1 MIEILECM
9 LFVFI
14 LFMVIGIPVILAY
27 KIFSVIIELFF

>member
-14 LFMVIGIPVILAY
+14 LLMVIGIPVILAY
-27 KIFSVIIELFF
+27 KMK